1 MSSKGMVVQGED
13 VIHVINQPTDNNN
26 SNIYNDNNDVTL
38 SPTFIHTKVIEEQ
51 RPTSSTGDSDFD
63 GHFTWILIMRIT
75 TTMHFHNDVC
85 LIRCLLAL

>member
-38 SPTFIHTKVIEEQ
+38 SPTFIHTKAIEEQ

-63 GHFTWILIMRIT
+63 GQFEI
-75 TTMHFHNDVC
+75 FQFKFFP
-85 LIRCLLAL
+85 

>member
-1 MSSKGMVVQGED
+1 MWVPVCNYFIIFV

-38 SPTFIHTKVIEEQ
+38 SPTFIHTKIIEEQ

-63 GHFTWILIMRIT
+63 GHISSTSTGMDSAIADIQIF
-75 TTMHFHNDVC
+75 
-85 LIRCLLAL
+85 

>member
-1 MSSKGMVVQGED
+1 MVVQGED

-51 RPTSSTGDSDFD
+51 QQQQQE
-63 GHFTWILIMRIT
+63 W
-75 TTMHFHNDVC
+75 
-85 LIRCLLAL
+85 